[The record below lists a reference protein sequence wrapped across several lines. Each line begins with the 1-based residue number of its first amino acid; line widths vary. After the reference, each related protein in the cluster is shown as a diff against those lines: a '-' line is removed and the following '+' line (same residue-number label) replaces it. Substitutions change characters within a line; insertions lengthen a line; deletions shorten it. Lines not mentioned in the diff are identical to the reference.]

1 MNMADI
7 SSTNKGEDMSLSMTI
22 ALIALLLDLQCLTET
37 LREYGEELRKE
48 RKEWQQMHCR
58 K

>member
-1 MNMADI
+1 MEDT
-7 SSTNKGEDMSLSMTI
+7 SFTGKGEKMSLSMTI
-22 ALIALLLDLQCLTET
+22 AVIALLLDLQCLTEA

-48 RKEWQQMHCR
+48 RKEWQTHYR